1 MYGGAEAGLLCA
13 PGETTLHLLKR
24 VERLRGQTYR
34 PANGSIYGN
43 DEFSDGLKE
52 IARLVKA
59 GVGLQ
64 VASVDLGGWD
74 THFVQGGVEGQQA
87 ALMKQLAAG
96 LSAFWKDLG
105 KYNSEVTTIIMTEFG
120 RRTYENGS
128 LGTDHGRGF
137 AFMSIGSGVNGGKI
151 QGTYPG
157 LQDDQYELGPG
168 GLKITCDYRDALSSI
183 LSYHN
188 CPGESV
194 FPGFSPSSALNL
206 MKTGSAGVPSPLKRT

>member
-34 PANGSIYGN
+34 PANGAAYSN

-59 GVGLQ
+59 EVGLQ
-64 VASVDLGGWD
+64 VASIDLGGWD
-74 THFVQGGVEGQQA
+74 THFVQGAVEGQQA
-87 ALMKQLAAG
+87 ALMKQLADG

-105 KYNSEVTTIIMTEFG
+105 KNNQHVTTIIMTEFG

-137 AFMSIGSGVNGGKI
+137 AFMSLGAGVNGGKI
-151 QGTYPG
+151 HGTYPG
-157 LQDDQYELGPG
+157 LEDDQYELGPG
-168 GLKITCDYRDALSSI
+168 GLRITCDYRNALSAV
-183 LSYHN
+183 LSFHN
-188 CPGESV
+188 CPVETI
-194 FPGFSPSSALNL
+194 FPGFTPTSLDL
-206 MKTGSAGVPSPLKRT
+206 MLDPGARGRIRSG